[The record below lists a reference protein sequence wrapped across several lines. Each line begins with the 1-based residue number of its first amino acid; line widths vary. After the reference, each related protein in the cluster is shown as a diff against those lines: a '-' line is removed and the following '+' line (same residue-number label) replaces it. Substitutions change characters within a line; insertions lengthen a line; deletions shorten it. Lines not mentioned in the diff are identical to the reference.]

1 MTITNAVII
10 DGYVDE
16 PACFGVPPYIS
27 PYIRYIAGAL
37 RERGLEERGIRYFTI
52 DSVRE
57 DPRSAAEMIKRAG
70 VVIIVAGMT
79 VPGKYLRSTPIS
91 PGEIESIF
99 SAASGLKVLGGPIRL
114 GFSYEGGKT
123 ARSLGIMVEEVHI
136 SEADIEAFV
145 FDLLEN
151 SSTTRNAEDCTH
163 RLRTVEEIGRWGTK
177 GAFIIKEHPDYPR
190 AVCELETYRG
200 CGRKVHCSFC
210 TEPFYGPSDYR
221 PVKEVIEEVASLYGH
236 GARFFRIGRQP
247 DILSYHAK
255 DTGSDIPEPDPDVLL
270 SLYKGIRRVAPD
282 LKLLHMDNANPG
294 TIAAYPDQCRE
305 IFRTIVQYHTP
316 GDVAAL
322 GMESAD
328 PAVIRANDLKAMPEE
343 VFEAIGLINGIGRAR
358 GTNGMPELLPG
369 LNFVHGLKGETK
381 RTFQMNYDFL
391 KKVLDADL
399 LIRRINIRQ
408 VMAFPGTRMYGN
420 DELVA
425 KNKRPFL
432 NYKENVRKD
441 IDLPMLRKLVPAGTV
456 LKDVLCE
463 VNDGNMCFAR
473 QLGSYPLLVG
483 IPESMPQG
491 NFIDVLITGHGHRSV
506 TGVPFPVDI
515 NGASVSLI
523 RELPGI
529 GKNQAA
535 AIRNLAPFSDM
546 EDFLKRTESLRLSNT
561 GMLRDY
567 VAFFEK

>member
-52 DSVRE
+52 DSVRA
-57 DPRSAAEMIKRAG
+57 DPRSAAELIRRAD
-70 VVIIVAGMT
+70 VVIIIAGMT

-99 SAASGLKVLGGPIRL
+99 SAASGLKILGGPIRL

-123 ARSLGIMVEEVHI
+123 ARSLGIQAEEVHI

-145 FDLLEN
+145 FDLLED
-151 SSTTRNAEDCTH
+151 SSTIRNAENCTH
-163 RLRTVEEIGRWGTK
+163 RFRTVEEIGRWGTK
-177 GAFIIKEHPDYPR
+177 GAFVIKGHPDYPR
-190 AVCELETYRG
+190 VVCELETYRG

-221 PVKEVIEEVASLYGH
+221 PVEEVIKEVAGLYGQ

-247 DILSYHAK
+247 DILSYHAR
-255 DTGSDIPEPDPDVLL
+255 DTGSDTPEPDPGVLL
-270 SLYKGIRRVAPD
+270 SLYQGIRRVAPG

-343 VFEAIGLINGIGRAR
+343 VFDAIRLINEVGKKR
-358 GTNGMPELLPG
+358 GVNGMPELLPG
-369 LNFVHGLKGETK
+369 LNFVHGLKSETK
-381 RTFQMNYDFL
+381 RTFQLNYDFL

-399 LIRRINIRQ
+399 LVRRINIRQ

-425 KNKRPFL
+425 KNKRLFL

-441 IDLPMLRKLVPAGTV
+441 IDLPMLRKLVPAGTI

-483 IPESMPQG
+483 IPDNMPPG
-491 NFIDVLITGHGHRSV
+491 KFIDILVTGHGHRSV
-506 TGVPFPVDI
+506 TGIPFPLDI
-515 NGASVSLI
+515 NRAPVPLI
-523 RELPGI
+523 RELPGV

-535 AIRNLAPFSDM
+535 AIKNLAPFSDM
-546 EDFLKRTESLRLSNT
+546 EDFLKRTDSMKLDIAGTLK
-561 GMLRDY
+561 DY
-567 VAFFEK
+567 LAFSGK